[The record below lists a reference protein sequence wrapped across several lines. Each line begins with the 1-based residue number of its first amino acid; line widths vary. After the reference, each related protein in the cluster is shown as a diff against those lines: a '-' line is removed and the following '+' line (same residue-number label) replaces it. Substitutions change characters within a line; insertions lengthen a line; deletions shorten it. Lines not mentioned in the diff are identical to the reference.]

1 MATIVSEIEASGIA
15 VSQIEK
21 WIERFQAK
29 IEVTGFQVSSDEKTI
44 QVDLKLAVP
53 QNTERSLRVGIILDR
68 ETGKIVSSPSR
79 SVLVASLVQLFPPR
93 YAPKT
98 GIPGEKLYGILES
111 GTPPPTDEELKQEY
125 SNYLMEKYR

>member
-1 MATIVSEIEASGIA
+1 MATIVSEIEASDIA
-15 VSQIEK
+15 ISQLEK
-21 WIERFQAK
+21 WIERFQTK
-29 IEVTGFQVSSDEKTI
+29 IEVTGRHASPDEKTI
-44 QVDLKLAVP
+44 RVDLKLTVP
-53 QNTERSLRVGIILDR
+53 QNTERSLEVGIIIDR

-98 GIPGEKLYGILES
+98 GISGEKLYGILKSEN
-111 GTPPPTDEELKQEY
+111 PLPADEELKEEY